1 MYKLTEI
8 LLSMKDLIFKYSA
21 LILSVG
27 CILLGAWVFLSP
39 ADLSRNAGIVL
50 FIVGIL
56 YGLLFVRKGKRN

>member
-1 MYKLTEI
+1 
-8 LLSMKDLIFKYSA
+8 
-21 LILSVG
+21 VG

-56 YGLLFVRKGKRN
+56 YGLLFVCKGKSN

>member
-8 LLSMKDLIFKYSA
+8 LLSVRNLIFKYSA

-27 CILLGAWVFLSP
+27 CILLGVWVFLFP
-39 ADLSRNAGIVL
+39 ADLSKNSGIAL

-56 YGLLFVRKGKRN
+56 FGVLIVRKGKRN

>member
-8 LLSMKDLIFKYSA
+8 LLSVRNLIFKYSA
-21 LILSVG
+21 LILSIG
-27 CILLGAWVFLSP
+27 CILLGVWVFLSP

-56 YGLLFVRKGKRN
+56 YGLLFVWKGKRN